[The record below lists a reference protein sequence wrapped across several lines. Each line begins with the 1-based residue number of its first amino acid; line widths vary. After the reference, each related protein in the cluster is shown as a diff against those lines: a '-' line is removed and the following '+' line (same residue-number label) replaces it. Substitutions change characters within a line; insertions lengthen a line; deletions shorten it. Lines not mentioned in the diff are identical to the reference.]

1 MESKLIHLNELKSVP
16 DTFGLDHAEV
26 CVVGSAVM
34 ALHGIRVNNDIDI
47 IVCKDKREKITNTTS
62 TVSLSEN
69 IECVREGWLKPLT
82 DDEIIFNSEF
92 HSIHDGIKF
101 CKIEMVVERK
111 KRSTKQKDKE
121 DLELLND

>member
-1 MESKLIHLNELKSVP
+1 MESKLIHLNELKFVL
-16 DTFGLDHAEV
+16 DTFGLDYAEV

-47 IVCKDKREKITNTTS
+47 IVCKDKREKIANTTS

-82 DDEIIFNSEF
+82 DDEIIFNPEL